1 MLKNVNDH
9 WGRTNFLQ
17 GQKIVWV
24 KKDYYHSDTS
34 SYLRS
39 VHQDD
44 QPVIDSD
51 DDVTLPDSALPGR
64 AILNHVLH
72 NQVEAVIFTEDKN
85 NIICW

>member
-1 MLKNVNDH
+1 M
-9 WGRTNFLQ
+9 Q

-24 KKDYYHSDTS
+24 KKDYYHSDTI

-51 DDVTLPDSALPGR
+51 NDVTLPDSALPSR
-64 AILNHVLH
+64 ATLHNVLH
-72 NQVEAVIFTEDKN
+72 DQVETLVLTEETQCQTDSKQIFYFHK
-85 NIICW
+85 IIQFT